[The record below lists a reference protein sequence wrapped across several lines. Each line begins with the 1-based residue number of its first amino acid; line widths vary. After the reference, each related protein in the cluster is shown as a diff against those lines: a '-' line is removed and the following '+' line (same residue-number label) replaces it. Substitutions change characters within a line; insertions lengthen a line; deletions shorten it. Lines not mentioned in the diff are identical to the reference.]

1 MSDDEAALRER
12 YRDLRSAALG
22 ASTSTDVMNAAA
34 AAEQQLRDLYTATG
48 RDLKPLESW
57 LREVDISMISHFG
70 GA

>member
-1 MSDDEAALRER
+1 MSDDETVLRAR
-12 YRDLRSAALG
+12 YRDLRSAALDASLSTG
-22 ASTSTDVMNAAA
+22 AMNAAA

-48 RDLKPLESW
+48 RDLKPLENW

>member
-1 MSDDEAALRER
+1 MTDEELALRAR

-22 ASTSTDVMNAAA
+22 AYTSMDAANAAA

-48 RDLKPLESW
+48 RDLKSLEDW

-70 GA
+70 GS